1 MAVARR
7 LLSLGVEQR
16 GATVEM
22 VFNTDEEVGLVSAHK
37 LDFLS
42 DDVAASYTFDGETF
56 AQVALTPR
64 LML

>member
-22 VFNTDEEVGLVSAHK
+22 VFNTDEEIGLVSAHK
-37 LDFLS
+37 LDFLPKS
-42 DDVAASYTFDGETF
+42 FST
-56 AQVALTPR
+56 LSLSR
-64 LML
+64 LAWRKGPYQLRMGG